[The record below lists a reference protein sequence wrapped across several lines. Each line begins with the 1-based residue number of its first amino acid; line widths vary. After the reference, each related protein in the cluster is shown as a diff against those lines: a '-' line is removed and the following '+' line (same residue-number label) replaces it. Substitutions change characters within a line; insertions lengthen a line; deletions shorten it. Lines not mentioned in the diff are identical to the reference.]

1 MTPSDLAEIPSW
13 EWPPNAGETLKEALR
28 QTGTDPEDRAQ
39 AANLG
44 GDLVVM
50 DDEMADLLLAIL
62 INPDEPED
70 VRANAAIA
78 LGPALEEADTQG
90 YDEDDDDF
98 VPSISEEKFVQIRAT
113 LQDLYADQNLPKQVR
128 RRILEAS
135 VRATEDWHDEAVKA
149 AAASDDEEWKLTATF
164 AMRFVPGFED
174 EILEMLESSNPEIYY
189 EAIQAA
195 GNREVEGAWPHIFR
209 VLTSQTKD
217 KALLL
222 AAIEAA
228 PWVNREEAQGLL
240 VVLLDHKDEDI
251 AGAASEAL
259 AMAELDHSQ
268 FDSEADYDGDYQDED
283 DSEPGNEDAGETG
296 DSGPKR

>member
-13 EWPPNAGETLKEALR
+13 EWPPNAGETLKETLR
-28 QTGTDPEDRAQ
+28 QTGGDPEARAQ
-39 AANLG
+39 AAQIG

-90 YDEDDDDF
+90 YDDEDF
-98 VPSISEEKFVQIRAT
+98 TPSISEEKFVQIRAT
-113 LQDLYADQNLPKQVR
+113 LHDLYADQSLPKQVSR
-128 RRILEAS
+128 RVLEAS
-135 VRATEDWHDEAVKA
+135 VRATEDWHEDAVKVA
-149 AAASDDEEWKLTATF
+149 AARDDREWKLTATF

-174 EILEMLESSNPEIYY
+174 EILEMLESTDPEIYY

-195 GNREVEGAWPHIFR
+195 GNREVEGAWPYIAQ
-209 VLTSQTKD
+209 LLASKKTD
-217 KALLL
+217 KLLLL

-228 PWVNREEAQGLL
+228 PWVNHEEAKS
-240 VVLLDHKDEDI
+240 VLGEFLDSEDEDI
-251 AGAASEAL
+251 AAAASEAL
-259 AMAELDHSQ
+259 AMAELDREQ
-268 FDSEADYDGDYQDED
+268 FDTEAGYDEDYADEEGVEFDED
-283 DSEPGNEDAGETG
+283 DTETG
-296 DSGPKR
+296 DSGPKP